1 MSPTARG
8 GADAGITLPSEVVR
22 EPVRPMSA
30 FTQQAQDAEHQG
42 VDSSETDIAVVG
54 MALRV
59 PGARNTRE
67 FWENLRGGVSSI
79 RRLSTDELD
88 AAGES
93 PARYGLP
100 NYVPVSA
107 DLPDMEMFDADF
119 FGMSP
124 KDAAVMDPQHRHFL
138 ECAWEAMENAAR
150 PPEREAGP
158 VGVFAGCG
166 MGSYFYDNVL
176 SHRDLVERTG
186 LFLLRHTGND
196 KDFLTT
202 RASFLFDLK
211 GPSVSV
217 QTACSTSLVAVH
229 TACQSLLAREC
240 DMALAGGVTIE
251 LPHRRGYLHQDG
263 EILAPD
269 GVCRA
274 FDHRAA
280 GTVFGSGVGVVV
292 LRRLADALRDG
303 DPIQGVIK
311 ATAINNDGA
320 EKAGYLAPSIDG
332 QARAIVEAQALA
344 GIGADAIQYV
354 ECHGTGTYLGDPIEI
369 AALTQAF
376 RQGTGRIGFCR
387 VGSVKTNIGH
397 LDTAAGVVGLIK
409 ALLALRHGE
418 IPASLGFE
426 RPNPS
431 IDFAGSPFVVADRLT
446 PWPRVAG
453 PRRAAV
459 NALGVGGT
467 NAHAILEAPPA
478 IAPSRAGSDGP
489 ELILLSARSRAAL
502 DAAGRDLAA
511 ELERRPELPLADVA
525 CTLFFGRRHFEHRRV
540 LAAADRAEAIALLN
554 AGDGRRSHTHTVLPE
569 ASGAVF
575 LFPGGGAQHPGMA
588 RGLYDTEPVFRAAVD
603 EGLGSLP
610 PEAAAGIRAHW
621 LGAPSHGAEAATWLL
636 RPSRQLPAILI
647 CEVALARLWASRG
660 LAPAALIGHSMGENA
675 AACVAGIMTF
685 REAVGL
691 VRLRGEL
698 FDTVT
703 GGGMLS
709 VALDADA
716 LRARLPADLDLASV
730 NGPGLC
736 VVSGPEAVL
745 AQFAT
750 ALAAEGVEAAPVA
763 IALAAHSRMLD
774 PILPRFEAHLR
785 TLDLR
790 APTIPVVSNL
800 TGTWLTDAQARDP
813 LYWVSHLRA
822 TVRFADGLACLAADR
837 ARVYVEV
844 GPGRALS
851 SLVKAQGTIPAHAIL
866 NTLPHPDDA
875 TDARLS
881 FLAAFGRAWATGLPL
896 DPGRLWSGRGC
907 RRVALPTYPF
917 QHKRYFLD
925 AAARQASDPA
935 EAVPARRSEISEWGY
950 RPVWRQ
956 SAAPL
961 EAQGETPPRTWLV
974 FHDGDGIGPDLIARL
989 RTAGHR
995 VAEVVPGDQFG
1006 RRGPGSYAL
1015 CAEQGRPAYEALV
1028 RALDA
1033 DGCRP
1038 DRILHLWL
1046 LTRNQRVRPGSSAFH
1061 HTLERGFSC
1070 LVGLMPALGDTAP
1083 VHVTVVTSGL
1093 QSVGGRA
1100 PVHPDKATVLGP
1112 ALVIP
1117 KEMAGVTIR
1126 TIDMDWPEP
1135 DVPARL
1141 GRRPRPAV
1149 PEGGDLERLWDDLI
1163 AEPGTETVAYHRARR
1178 WTQGFAPL
1186 ALDAAE
1192 AGRAHLREGGVY
1204 LVTGGL
1210 GDIAGAVCEALARQC
1225 RARLVLVGRTILPE
1239 RALWDDLLRVHG
1251 PEGRTGRSIARIRRL
1266 EALGAEVLYGCAD
1279 VSNPEELRAVVARA
1293 HATFGPING
1302 VIHAAGL
1309 VRDGLVAM
1317 KSEAD
1322 IEAVFAPKIQGTRNL
1337 HALLRD
1343 DPLDLFVL
1351 FSSTSADTAPAGQ
1364 VDYVAANAYLNAFA
1378 EAAAGGGGCRT
1389 VAIHWGI
1396 WNGIG
1401 LAARSVAPARPLPVR
1416 PAPRGPLFT
1425 AWVEDGAGG
1434 ACLEGHWSAAGQWI
1448 LDEHRMAT
1456 GEAIWPGTG
1465 YLEIAA
1471 QALREHGIAGGF
1483 AITDLIFLRPLH
1495 VPDGESC
1502 RVQVR
1507 LEPDQD
1513 GFRLD
1518 VRSLAAAGARTG
1530 FRRHARARIRL
1541 LPGTTMRGH
1550 ALEAAGTPPPAL
1562 PSVQEAHLRFGPR
1575 WRVLRDLALVDGTAT
1590 ARLALDPA
1598 FRADL
1603 DAGYRL
1609 HPALADIATG
1619 CAMALVPD
1627 YDADACLWVPASFGA
1642 VRVHGPMPAEVT
1654 SRIRLGVAEGGEGF
1668 ASFDIVITDA
1678 AGEPVLEVEG
1688 FTVKR
1693 LDPGVTLGAPEA
1705 GLEFAAP
1712 RADASQASGPAVQAL
1727 AAMVR
1732 QGIRPEEGVEALFRA
1747 IGAGRPQVIV
1757 SSMDLEA
1764 LRARPAAPPIGPAAR
1779 SEFFEGPVSEAASV
1793 APRTETERVLAGFWT
1808 DLLGIARVGVEDS
1821 FFDVGGHSLIAV
1833 RLLRR
1838 IRERFAI
1845 DLPISV
1851 LFEAPTIAAFAAL
1864 LGDRPDAVGPLEA
1877 AGADPVPAE
1886 APPRRLHV
1894 VPMRVRAEDA
1904 RTPFFLCAGM
1914 FGNVLNLRH
1923 LALQIG
1929 LDRPVYGLQ
1938 ARGLYGEH
1946 APHETFEEMAR
1957 DYCAE
1962 IRSVQPRGPYLL
1974 GGFSGGGLAALAM
1987 ARHLTQDG
1995 EAVPVVL
2002 LLDTPVPQNVTLSLS
2017 DRLAMK
2023 VQDFQSQGGSFLAAW
2038 LKRRARWERLRLRE
2052 RTAAPE
2058 APGGER
2064 FHDDAIEAAFRRALD
2079 RLVLQPYPGRVVLYR
2094 PEVQV
2099 AHRLSGGRRLDANRS
2114 LILEDNGWSPY
2125 LPGLTIA
2132 GVAGNHDSMVL
2143 EPNVRVLAAR
2153 MRGHLADAELA
2164 PARSRSARAASAPPG
2179 SGGEV
2184 PVGATPVTAAWITRA
2199 RA

>member
-1 MSPTARG
+1 
-8 GADAGITLPSEVVR
+8 
-22 EPVRPMSA
+22 MSA
-30 FTQQAQDAEHQG
+30 FTQQAPEAEIHG
-42 VDSSETDIAVVG
+42 VDSSETDIAVIG

-79 RRLSTDELD
+79 RRLSTEELD

-93 PARYGLP
+93 PARYSLP

-138 ECAWEAMENAAR
+138 ECAWEAMESAAR
-150 PPEREAGP
+150 PPECEAGP

-176 SHRDLVERTG
+176 SHRDLVEQTG

-229 TACQSLLAREC
+229 AACQSLLAREC

-303 DPIQGVIK
+303 DPIQGIIK

-332 QARAIVEAQALA
+332 QSRAIVEAQGLA

-376 RQGTGRIGFCR
+376 RQSTGRSGFCR

-409 ALLALRHGE
+409 ALLALQHGE

-431 IDFAGSPFVVADRLT
+431 IDFAGSPFAVADRLT
-446 PWPRVAG
+446 PWPRITG

-467 NAHAILEAPPA
+467 NAHAILEAPPK
-478 IAPSRAGSDGP
+478 IAASPAGSGGP
-489 ELILLSARSRAAL
+489 ELILLSARNRASL

-511 ELERRPELPLADVA
+511 ELERRPELLLRDVA
-525 CTLFFGRRHFEHRRV
+525 YTLFSGRRHFEHRRV
-540 LAAADRAEAIALLN
+540 LAVADRAEAIALLTG
-554 AGDGRRSHTHTVLPE
+554 GDSRRSHTHTVVPE

-588 RGLYDTEPVFRAAVD
+588 RGLYDGEPVFRAAVD
-603 EGLGSLP
+603 EGLCYLP
-610 PEAAAGIRAHW
+610 PAVASEIRAHW
-621 LGAPSHGAEAATWLL
+621 LGASSHGAEAAAWLL

-647 CEVALARLWASRG
+647 CEVALARLWSSRG
-660 LAPAALIGHSMGENA
+660 LTPAALIGHSMGENA

-698 FDTVT
+698 FDTVM

-709 VALDADA
+709 VALDASL
-716 LRARLPADLDLASV
+716 LRTRLPADLDLASV

-736 VVSGPEAVL
+736 VVSGPEAAL
-745 AQFAT
+745 AAFAA
-750 ALAAEGVEAAPVA
+750 ALAAESVEAAPVA
-763 IALAAHSRMLD
+763 IAIAAHSRMLD
-774 PILPRFEAHLR
+774 PILPRFEAYLR

-790 APTIPVVSNL
+790 APMIPVVSNL
-800 TGTWLTDAQARDP
+800 TGAWLTDAQARDP
-813 LYWVSHLRA
+813 LYWVSHLRG
-822 TVRFADGLACLAADR
+822 TVRFADGLALLAADR

-851 SLVKAQGTIPAHAIL
+851 SLVKAQGTIPADAIL
-866 NTLPHPDDA
+866 NTLPHPDEA
-875 TDARLS
+875 TDVRLS
-881 FLAAFGRAWATGLPL
+881 FLAAFGRAWATGLTF
-896 DPGRLWSGRGC
+896 DPGRLWAGRGC

-925 AAARQASDPA
+925 SVARRASDPA
-935 EAVPARRSEISEWGY
+935 EAVPTRRPDIAEWGY

-956 SAAPL
+956 SAALL
-961 EAQGETPPRTWLV
+961 EAQCDPLPRTWLV
-974 FHDGDGIGPDLIARL
+974 FHDGEGVGPDLIDRL

-995 VAEVVPGDQFG
+995 VTEVVPGDQFG
-1006 RRGPGSYAL
+1006 RRGLDSYAL
-1015 CAEQGRPAYEALV
+1015 CAEEGRPAYEALV
-1028 RALDA
+1028 QALDA
-1033 DGCRP
+1033 DGRRP

-1046 LTRNQRVRPGSSAFH
+1046 LTREERVRPGSSAFH

-1070 LVGLMPALGDTAP
+1070 LVGLMQALGEAAP
-1083 VHVTVVTSGL
+1083 VHVTVVTNGM
-1093 QSVGGRA
+1093 QAVGGRVPA
-1100 PVHPDKATVLGP
+1100 HPDKATVLGP

-1135 DVPARL
+1135 AAPALL
-1141 GRRPRPAV
+1141 GRRPRPAA

-1163 AEPGTETVAYHRARR
+1163 AEPGTETVAYQRARR

-1192 AGRAHLREGGVY
+1192 AGRARLREGGVY

-1210 GDIAGAVCEALARQC
+1210 GDIAGTICEALARQY
-1225 RARLVLVGRTILPE
+1225 RARLVLVGRSILPE
-1239 RALWDDLLRVHG
+1239 RDLWDDLLRVHG
-1251 PEGRTGRSIARIRRL
+1251 IEGRTGRSIARIRQL

-1279 VSNPEELRAVVARA
+1279 VSNPEELHAIIARA
-1293 HATFGPING
+1293 HARFGPING
-1302 VIHAAGL
+1302 VIHTAGL

-1322 IEAVFAPKIQGTRNL
+1322 IEAVFAPKIQGTQNL

-1378 EAAAGGGGCRT
+1378 EAAAGHGTCRT

-1396 WNGIG
+1396 WNQIG
-1401 LAARSVAPARPLPVR
+1401 LAARSVAPARTPPVR

-1425 AWVEDGAGG
+1425 TWAEDGAGG
-1434 ACLEGHWSAAGQWI
+1434 TCLEGHWSATDHWI

-1471 QALREHGIAGGF
+1471 QALREHGIEGGF
-1483 AITDLIFLRPLH
+1483 ALEDLIFLRPLH
-1495 VPDGESC
+1495 VPDGEAC

-1518 VRSLAAAGARTG
+1518 VRSLVSAGARTG

-1541 LPGTTMRGH
+1541 LPAASPRGD
-1550 ALEAAGTPPPAL
+1550 APQATATLPSAI

-1575 WRVLRDLALVDGTAT
+1575 WRVLRDLAIADGTAT

-1603 DAGYRL
+1603 DTGYRL
-1609 HPALADIATG
+1609 HPALTDIATG
-1619 CAMALVPD
+1619 CAMALVPA
-1627 YDADACLWVPASFGA
+1627 YDAGAALWVPVSYGH
-1642 VRVHGPMPAEVT
+1642 VRVHASMPAEVT

-1668 ASFDIVITDA
+1668 ASFDVVITDA
-1678 AGEPVLEVEG
+1678 AGEPVLEIEG

-1693 LDPGVTLGAPEA
+1693 LDGGVTLGASDA
-1705 GLEFAAP
+1705 GIEFAAP
-1712 RADASQASGPAVQAL
+1712 RADPSQVSSPAVQAL

-1764 LRARPAAPPIGPAAR
+1764 LRARAAAPPAEAAAR
-1779 SEFFEGPVSEAASV
+1779 TELFERSGNEAAYV
-1793 APRTETERVLAGFWT
+1793 APRSETERVLAGFWT
-1808 DLLGIARVGVEDS
+1808 ELLGIGRVGIEDN

-1833 RLLRR
+1833 RLLRK
-1838 IRERFAI
+1838 IRTRFAT

-1864 LGDRPDAVGPLEA
+1864 LGDRPEAAALSGTGDAVPA
-1877 AGADPVPAE
+1877 PAE
-1886 APPRRLHV
+1886 AAPRRLHV
-1894 VPMRVRAEDA
+1894 VPMRVQADDA

-1923 LALQIG
+1923 LALQLG
-1929 LDRPVYGLQ
+1929 SERPVYGLQ

-1946 APHETFEEMAR
+1946 APHETFEDMAR

-1962 IRSVQPRGPYLL
+1962 IRAVQPRGPYLL

-1987 ARHLTQDG
+1987 ARRLAEEG

-2002 LLDTPVPQNVTLSLS
+2002 LLDTPVPQQVTLSLS

-2023 VQDFQSQGGSFLAAW
+2023 VQEFRSQGGSFLGAW
-2038 LKRRARWERLRLRE
+2038 IKRRARWEAMRLRE
-2052 RTAAPE
+2052 RMQAPE
-2058 APGGER
+2058 TLGTEQ
-2064 FHDDAIEAAFRRALD
+2064 FHDGAIEAAFRRALD
-2079 RLVLQPYPGRVVLYR
+2079 RLVLEPYSGRVVLYR

-2099 AHRLSGGRRLDANRS
+2099 AHRLSGGRRLDVNRS
-2114 LILEDNGWSPY
+2114 LILEDNGWAPY
-2125 LPGLTIA
+2125 VPDLDIVH
-2132 GVAGNHDSMVL
+2132 VAGNHDSMVL

-2153 MRGHLADAELA
+2153 MRRHLADAEAA
-2164 PARSRSARAASAPPG
+2164 PAEPSRFDPSRSAPAAAL
-2179 SGGEV
+2179 
-2184 PVGATPVTAAWITRA
+2184 A
-2199 RA
+2199 